1 MHYESCECCKS
12 TIYKGSICGIFILIC
27 PSSVLIL
34 CNTLVIGLV
43 RIIKMREF
51 RLLRGERPLCK
62 DMDYCYNHF
71 GVYLVKVHFIQHLLL
86 WNYQIYRN
94 FPSNWKWKF
103 STLWS
108 ILKDALDSSK
118 EVFTVVECIHAKHK
132 ENSREGAQLTKPIAI
147 NVEPVDW
154 KNVLI
159 LLWTKMVSAKSISLL
174 SQRLM

>member
-1 MHYESCECCKS
+1 MDLFGLLRCENFDFYVVNDLYVKIWITAIITLGYTLS
-12 TIYKGSICGIFILIC
+12 KFILYNIFC
-27 PSSVLIL
+27 YE
-34 CNTLVIGLV
+34 
-43 RIIKMREF
+43 IIKSI
-51 RLLRGERPLCK
+51 
-62 DMDYCYNHF
+62 
-71 GVYLVKVHFIQHLLL
+71 VI
-86 WNYQIYRN
+86 
-94 FPSNWKWKF
+94 FPSNRKQKF